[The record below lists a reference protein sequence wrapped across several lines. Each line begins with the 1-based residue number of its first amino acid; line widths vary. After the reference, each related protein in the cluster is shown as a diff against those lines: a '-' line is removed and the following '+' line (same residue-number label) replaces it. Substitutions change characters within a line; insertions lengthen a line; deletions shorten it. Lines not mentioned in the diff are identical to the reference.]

1 LERRKPNADI
11 ANALSLNR
19 IALEAEVAA
28 QSDDVWR
35 KVFDQLL

>member
-19 IALEAEVAA
+19 IALGFPIAGVPVEP
-28 QSDDVWR
+28 
-35 KVFDQLL
+35 